1 MKKSLIAAAAFAALT
16 LGGASMASAGVA
28 SSSLNGI
35 STHNSSSAAEQVD
48 YRRHSQYKKRGV
60 KRHSWHKKKWVCRY
74 RHGHRH
80 CAWR

>member
-48 YRRHSQYKKRGV
+48 YRRHGQYKKRGV
-60 KRHSWHKKKWVCRY
+60 KRHSWHTKKWVCRY

>member
-48 YRRHSQYKKRGV
+48 YRRHGQYKKRGV

>member
-35 STHNSSSAAEQVD
+35 STHNSSSAAEHVD
-48 YRRHSQYKKRGV
+48 YRRHGHYKKRTY
-60 KRHSWHKKKWVCRY
+60 KRHWWHKKKWVCRY
-74 RHGHRH
+74 RHGHRN
-80 CAWR
+80 CFWR